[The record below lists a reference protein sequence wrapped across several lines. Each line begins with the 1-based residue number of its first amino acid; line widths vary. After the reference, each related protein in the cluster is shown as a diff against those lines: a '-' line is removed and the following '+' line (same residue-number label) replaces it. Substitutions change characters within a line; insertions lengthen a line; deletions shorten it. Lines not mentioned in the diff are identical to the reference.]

1 MSEPYD
7 YAALIRRYFLAVD
20 EKRLDDIV
28 ACFHDDA
35 TFDFPLA
42 EQPVR
47 GHDELRAFF
56 GAHTGRFSE
65 HVDAVTRVLVDGD
78 VGISELVFD
87 ATTIEGLVVH
97 LENCNVYRFRDG
109 KFAAVKVYGD
119 SVEMKRQF
127 GLPA

>member
-1 MSEPYD
+1 MSESYD

-20 EKRLDDIV
+20 EERVEDIIG
-28 ACFHDDA
+28 CFHDDA

-56 GAHTGRFSE
+56 TAHTGRFTD
-65 HVDAVTRVLVDGD
+65 HVDRVTRVLVDGD
-78 VGISELVFD
+78 VGISEFVFD
-87 ATTIEGLVVH
+87 ATTTEGLVVH

-109 KFAAVKVYGD
+109 KFAALNVYGD

-127 GLPA
+127 GLSP

>member
-1 MSEPYD
+1 MSTPADHE
-7 YAALIRRYFLAVD
+7 ALILRYFLAVD

-28 ACFHDDA
+28 DCFCEDA

-42 EQPVR
+42 DRPVQ
-47 GHDELRAFF
+47 GHDELREFF

-65 HVDAVTRVLVDGD
+65 HVDRVTRILVDGD

-87 ATTIEGLVVH
+87 ATTTDGVTVH

-109 KFAAVKVYGD
+109 RFANVKVYGD
-119 SVEMKRQF
+119 SVEMRRQF
-127 GLPA
+127 GLT